1 MNILVYSVIGN
12 IVRADATSRYIEA
25 LSIFENSA
33 IFWGQT
39 KAHLRLS
46 RGLMGLSWPK
56 FLEKFI
62 VSE

>member
-1 MNILVYSVIGN
+1 MNILVYSVLGN

-25 LSIFENSA
+25 LSIFVNSA

-46 RGLMGLSWPK
+46 GGLMRLSWPK
-56 FLEKFI
+56 L
-62 VSE
+62 